1 LGRKETTSV
10 TVTLTPEERLGHA
23 DEELLDLKNGF
34 VEAVA
39 QLQEHPEID
48 NSFHDRLENIG
59 ERLGVLREALRPED
73 LDKAQLIEF
82 HDALWEINRLLTEKD
97 TSYDLDVIDR
107 LLIAIE
113 RVRHVIRDAL
123 DEHVVGLPSD
133 AGLVIAELRKW
144 LPKSSYETIARLVG
158 VNRRTLTRWMK
169 EKRTPPRRL
178 QLVAHLVAI
187 LRHNWS
193 EEGMVMWFDRPRRD
207 LDGKRPVQ
215 LLDDAGAEERLLSEA
230 RGGRSQD
237 A

>member
-1 LGRKETTSV
+1 MKA
-10 TVTLTPEERLGHA
+10 TLTPEQRLGHA

-48 NSFHDRLENIG
+48 DSFDGRLESIG
-59 ERLGVLREALRPED
+59 ERLGALREGLRPED

-82 HDALWEINRLLTEKD
+82 HDALWEINRLLIEKK

-123 DEHVVGLPSD
+123 DEHVVGLPTD
-133 AGLVIAELRKW
+133 AGLVVGEIKKW
-144 LPKSSYETIARLVG
+144 LPTTSNETISRLVG
-158 VNRRTLTRWMK
+158 VNRRTLSRWAK
-169 EKRTPPRRL
+169 LHRAPTRRL

-187 LRHNWS
+187 LRHNWT
-193 EEGMVMWFDRPRRD
+193 EEGIVSWFDRPRRG
-207 LDGKRPVQ
+207 LGGKRPRA
-215 LLDDAGAEERLLSEA
+215 LLGEPGAEEKLLSEA

>member
-1 LGRKETTSV
+1 MGRKETTSV

-23 DEELLDLKNGF
+23 DEELLELKNGF

-48 NSFHDRLENIG
+48 NSFADRLENIG
-59 ERLGVLREALRPED
+59 VRLGALREALRPED

-82 HDALWEINRLLTEKD
+82 HDALWEINRLLTQKE

-123 DEHVVGLPSD
+123 DEHVVGLPTD
-133 AGLVIAELRKW
+133 AGLVVAELKRW
-144 LPKSSYETIARLVG
+144 LPTTSYEVIAHLVG
-158 VNRRTLTRWMK
+158 VNRRTLSRWTK
-169 EKRTPPRRL
+169 EQRTPTPRL

-193 EEGMVMWFDRPRRD
+193 EEGIVMWFDRPRRG
-207 LDGKRPVQ
+207 LDGKKPGQ
-215 LLDDAGAEERLLSEA
+215 LLDDAGAEEILLSEA
-230 RGGRSQD
+230 RGSRSQD